1 VLSDLRFALRSL
13 AKTPGFSAV
22 AILTLALGIGANSGL
37 FSFLH
42 TMLVKPLP
50 LPRVAELVFISEH
63 SQQVPGMSVAYPN
76 FLDWRTRQQSF
87 THLGVFRGQSFNYV
101 GPTETER
108 INGAQFT
115 HDMFPA
121 LGVAPRLGRWFGADD
136 DKPGAARTALISEGF
151 WQRFFAGRATVL
163 GEKLTLSGEVYTVIG
178 VMPANFRFPTNAPDV
193 WVPFGLFADQNMNR
207 GNHPG
212 LYGIG
217 RLKPA
222 SPAGSEQS
230 RTELGRRGVT
240 LEAARADL
248 VAIARQL
255 AEEFP
260 LSNTGNSVTLQ
271 PVVDRVIGQARTA
284 VWVSFGAA
292 CAVLLIACANVANL
306 LLARA
311 AARAREFAV
320 RAAIGASRGQLIR
333 LVLAEGLVL
342 GAAGTALG
350 LLVGYG
356 TMQGIKTLIPAN
368 SPLFTEVSMDASV
381 WAFSVAVGIGVTLLF
396 SLVPALT
403 GSRINLNEALAAG
416 SRSGGGHVSTRWRSV
431 LVAGEFALTLVL
443 LFVSGLM
450 IRTISNLYRAD
461 AGLKTDHVISFG
473 YVMPGRDWTDLPKRT
488 QLLDRALERLRAI
501 PGVSHVAL
509 TNPLPLA
516 GGGNQ
521 TSFLPEGRPDPGPG
535 KRFSTENNAAS
546 AAYFETMR
554 IPLLRGRPFTDQEKP
569 DDPRVCIIDT
579 KFAETHFAGQ
589 DPLGQRVVFGAP
601 GTTQTF
607 LTIVGVVGHVQNY
620 GIGQDT
626 RVQLYFPYRQNPPGF
641 VSFVLRTALEPAALT
656 PAIRTAMR
664 EVEPTL
670 PVFALR
676 TMEEIFDV
684 TVTNQ
689 RIMLT
694 LLSVFAGLAL
704 LLAGVGLYGVLSYIV
719 GQRTREV
726 GIRMAL
732 GATAGS
738 VHQLMLGQG
747 LRLAAIGLG
756 LGVLASVA
764 LARLMSSL
772 LYAVSPYD
780 PLSLGAVSLVLVAIG
795 LFASWLPSHRAA
807 RVNPVEALRAE

>member
-1 VLSDLRFALRSL
+1 MFSDLRFALRQLRKS
-13 AKTPGFSAV
+13 PGFTAV
-22 AILTLALGIGANSGL
+22 AIFTLALGIGANSGI

-42 TMLVKPLP
+42 MMLVKPLP
-50 LPRVAELVFISEH
+50 LPRVTELVFISEY
-63 SQQVPGMSVAYPN
+63 SQQVPGMSVSYPN
-76 FLDWRTRQQSF
+76 FLDWRARQKSF

-101 GPTETER
+101 GPSATER
-108 INGAQFT
+108 VTGAQFT

-136 DKPGAARTALISEGF
+136 DKPGAARTAMISESF
-151 WQRFFAGRATVL
+151 WQRFFAGRPGVL
-163 GEKLTLSGEVYTVIG
+163 GEKLTLSGDIYTVIG
-178 VMPANFRFPTNAPDV
+178 VMPASFRFPTNAPDI
-193 WVPFGLFADQNMNR
+193 WVPFGLSADQNMNR

-212 LYGIG
+212 LYGVA
-217 RLKPA
+217 RLKP
-222 SPAGSEQS
+222 
-230 RTELGRRGVT
+230 GVT
-240 LEAARADL
+240 LETARADM

-255 AEEFP
+255 EQEFP

-271 PVVDRVIGQARTA
+271 PVVDRVLGESQNA

-292 CAVLLIACANVANL
+292 CGVLLIACANVANL

-311 AARAREFAV
+311 AARSREFAV
-320 RAAIGASRGQLIR
+320 RAAVGASRGQLIR
-333 LVLAEGLVL
+333 LVVAESLLL
-342 GAAGTALG
+342 GVGGTALG
-350 LLVGYG
+350 LFIGYG
-356 TMQGIKTLIPAN
+356 TMQGIKTLIPGN
-368 SPLFTEVSMDASV
+368 SPFVTEVSMDASV
-381 WAFSVAVGIGVTLLF
+381 FAFSVIVGVGVTLLAG
-396 SLVPALT
+396 LVPALT
-403 GSRINLNEALAAG
+403 GSKVNLNEALAAG
-416 SRSGGGHVSTRWRSV
+416 GRSGGGHVNTRWRSI
-431 LVAGEFALTLVL
+431 LVAGEFAATLVL

-450 IRTISNLYRAD
+450 MRTTYNLYRAD

-473 YVMPGRDWTDLPKRT
+473 YAMWSEPAKRT

-521 TSFLPEGRPDPGPG
+521 TSFLPEGLPDPGPG
-535 KRFSTENNAAS
+535 KRFSTENDAAS

-554 IPLLRGRPFTDQEKP
+554 IPLLRGRTFTDQEKP
-569 DDPRVCIIDT
+569 DEPRVCIIDT

-589 DPLGQRVVFGAP
+589 DPVGKRIVFAP
-601 GTTQTF
+601 GGNSPTF
-607 LTIVGVVGHVQNY
+607 LTIIGVVGHVQNY

-626 RVQLYFPYRQNPPGF
+626 RVQLYFPYRQSPPTF
-641 VSFVLRTALEPAALT
+641 VSFVLRTSLEPSALS

-670 PVFALR
+670 PVFAVR
-676 TMEEIFDV
+676 TMDEIFDT

-704 LLAGVGLYGVLSYIV
+704 LLAGIGLYGVLSYIV

-732 GATAGS
+732 GATGGS
-738 VHQLMLGQG
+738 VRQLMLGQG
-747 LRLAAIGLG
+747 LKLAALG
-756 LGVLASVA
+756 LVLGLLASLGA
-764 LARLMSSL
+764 ARLMGSV
-772 LYAVSPYD
+772 LYNVSPYD
-780 PLSLGAVSLVLVAIG
+780 PLSLAAVSLVLVAIG
-795 LFASWLPSHRAA
+795 LIASWLPSHRAT

>member
-1 VLSDLRFALRSL
+1 MLSDLRFALRQL
-13 AKTPGFSAV
+13 AKSPGFTAV
-22 AILTLALGIGANSGL
+22 AILTLALGIGANSGI

-42 TMLVKPLP
+42 MMLVKPLP
-50 LPRVAELVFISEH
+50 LPRVTELVFISEY
-63 SQQVPGMSVAYPN
+63 SQQVPGMSVSYPN
-76 FLDWRTRQQSF
+76 FLDWRARQRSF
-87 THLGVFRGQSFNYV
+87 TDLGVFRGQSFNYV

-108 INGAQFT
+108 VTGAQFT

-121 LGVAPRLGRWFGADD
+121 LGVAPRLGRWFSADE
-136 DKPGAARTALISEGF
+136 DKPGAARTVLISESF
-151 WQRFFAGRATVL
+151 WQRSFAGRPGVL
-163 GEKLTLSGEVYTVIG
+163 GEKLTLSGDIYTVIG
-178 VMPANFRFPTNAPDV
+178 VMPVNFRFPTNVPDV
-193 WVPFGLFADQNMNR
+193 WVPFGLSADQNMNR

-212 LYGIG
+212 LYGVA
-217 RLKPA
+217 RLKP
-222 SPAGSEQS
+222 
-230 RTELGRRGVT
+230 GVA
-240 LEAARADL
+240 LETARADMA
-248 VAIARQL
+248 AIARQL
-255 AEEFP
+255 EQEFP

-271 PVVDRVIGQARTA
+271 PVVDRVLGASQNA
-284 VWVSFGAA
+284 VWISFGAA
-292 CAVLLIACANVANL
+292 CGVLLIACANVANL

-311 AARAREFAV
+311 AARSREFAV

-333 LVLAEGLVL
+333 LVIAESLLL
-342 GAAGTALG
+342 GVGGTALG
-350 LLVGYG
+350 LFIGYG

-368 SPLFTEVSMDASV
+368 SPFVTEVSMNASV
-381 WAFSVAVGIGVTLLF
+381 FAFSVIVGVGVTLLAG
-396 SLVPALT
+396 LVPALT
-403 GSRINLNEALAAG
+403 GSKVNLNEALAAG
-416 SRSGGGHVSTRWRSV
+416 GRTGGSHLNTRWRSI
-431 LVAGEFALTLVL
+431 LVAGEFAATLVL

-450 IRTISNLYRAD
+450 MRTTYNLYRAD
-461 AGLKTDHVISFG
+461 AGLKTDHVISFA
-473 YVMPGRDWTDLPKRT
+473 YAMPGRDWTEPAKRT
-488 QLLDRALERLRAI
+488 QVLDRALERLRAI
-501 PGVSHVAL
+501 PGVTSVAL
-509 TNPLPLA
+509 TNPLPLS

-521 TSFLPEGRPDPGPG
+521 TSFLPEGLPDPGPG
-535 KRFSTENNAAS
+535 KRFSTENDAAS

-554 IPLLRGRPFTDQEKP
+554 IPLLRGRSFTDRENP

-589 DPLGQRVVFGAP
+589 DPLGKRVVFGAP

-607 LTIVGVVGHVQNY
+607 LTIIGIAGHVQNY

-641 VSFVLRTALEPAALT
+641 VNFVLRTTLDPSALS

-670 PVFALR
+670 PVFAIR
-676 TMEEIFDV
+676 TMGEIFDT
-684 TVTNQ
+684 TVTNH

-704 LLAGVGLYGVLSYIV
+704 LLAGIGLYGVLSYIV

-738 VHQLMLGQG
+738 VRQLMLGQG
-747 LRLAAIGLG
+747 LKLAALGLG
-756 LGVLASVA
+756 LGLLTSLSV
-764 LARLMSSL
+764 ARLMGSL

-780 PLSLGAVSLVLVAIG
+780 PLSLAAVSLVLIAIG
-795 LFASWLPSHRAA
+795 LIASWLPSHRAT